1 MPTWPSTSYLRE
13 HFRKHHRLLGVRT
26 VAEYDASARETVEF
40 GTYFEYRDL
49 ESNELRVGYYH
60 PETRR
65 FTGLSD
71 DEAIITTHLRCPESY
86 VRNNLRGSTYA

>member
-1 MPTWPSTSYLRE
+1 MSTS
-13 HFRKHHRLLGVRT
+13 
-26 VAEYDASARETVEF
+26 ASTTGSSACGRSRSTTPARATIEV